1 MKLKEKRNVSEEN
14 HRDRFRERREA
25 VGEVEVALV
34 VVLIWGINAMSEKRA
49 LNSNGTGLEV
59 D

>member
-1 MKLKEKRNVSEEN
+1 MKLKEKRNVREEN
-14 HRDRFRERREA
+14 QRDRFRERREA

-49 LNSNGTGLEV
+49 LNSTGIGSEV